1 MSAGKIRPS
10 ELVLRLPPYTHIKY
24 TISVSPSLPL
34 ISTAVAMA
42 RNRTALMLVD
52 IQYDFLPPNGSLA
65 VANGT
70 DILPTVY
77 DLLDHTHFDAYFA
90 SQDYH
95 PIGHVSF
102 ASAHPG
108 AEPYTST
115 QVPRLNSNETV
126 EQMLWPDHCVQG
138 THGCEIEE
146 GVQKRL
152 EKLRKSGRV
161 VEYIKK
167 GANLQVDSYSAFAD
181 NQYMAFTP
189 LVRLVYTHQIDK
201 LVVVGLATDYCVRAT
216 AIDSRKF
223 GVETEVV
230 QAGIRAVFPDNTVTV
245 LQELESWGCSIV

>member
-1 MSAGKIRPS
+1 MRF
-10 ELVLRLPPYTHIKY
+10 LLPEFLL
-24 TISVSPSLPL
+24 SLLL
-34 ISTAVAMA
+34 IPQSVAMSP
-42 RNRTALMLVD
+42 NRTALMLVD

-95 PIGHVSF
+95 PVGHVSF
-102 ASAHPG
+102 ASVHPG
-108 AEPYTST
+108 TEPYTST
-115 QVPRLNSNETV
+115 QVPKLNSNETV
-126 EQMLWPDHCVQG
+126 EQMLWPDHCVQE
-138 THGCEIEE
+138 TQGCEIEE

-152 EKLRKSGRV
+152 EKLQKSGKV

-167 GANLQVDSYSAFAD
+167 GANIHVDSYSAFAD

-189 LVRLVYTHQIDK
+189 LVRLVYTHQIDR

-223 GVETEVV
+223 GIDTEVV
-230 QAGIRAVFPDNTVTV
+230 QAGIRAVFPENAATV
-245 LQELESWGCSIV
+245 LQELKSWGCSIV

>member
-1 MSAGKIRPS
+1 MRSLLTKLLLG
-10 ELVLRLPPYTHIKY
+10 
-24 TISVSPSLPL
+24 LPL
-34 ISTAVAMA
+34 ISKAVAMS

-70 DILPTVY
+70 AILPTVY
-77 DLLDHTHFDAYFA
+77 DLLDHTDFDAYFA

-108 AEPYTST
+108 AEAYTST
-115 QVPRLNSNETV
+115 QVPKLNSNETV

-152 EKLRKSGRV
+152 EKLRKSGKV

-167 GANLQVDSYSAFAD
+167 GANLRVDSYSAFAD

-223 GVETEVV
+223 GISTEVV
-230 QAGIRAVFPDNTVTV
+230 QAGVRAVFPDNAAAV

>member
-1 MSAGKIRPS
+1 MS
-10 ELVLRLPPYTHIKY
+10 
-24 TISVSPSLPL
+24 
-34 ISTAVAMA
+34 

-65 VANGT
+65 VANGA

-108 AEPYTST
+108 AEPYTITRILTRILPDYHPIGHVSFASAHPGAEPYT
-115 QVPRLNSNETV
+115 SIQVPKLNSNETV
-126 EQMLWPDHCVQG
+126 EQMLWPDHCVQE

-152 EKLRKSGRV
+152 EKLQKSGKV

-167 GANLQVDSYSAFAD
+167 GANQLVDSYSAFAD

-216 AIDSRKF
+216 AIDARKF
-223 GVETEVV
+223 GFATEVV
-230 QAGIRAVFPDNTVTV
+230 QAGIRAVFPDNAAAV
-245 LQELESWGCSIV
+245 LQELESWGCSVV

>member
-1 MSAGKIRPS
+1 MPG
-10 ELVLRLPPYTHIKY
+10 
-24 TISVSPSLPL
+24 
-34 ISTAVAMA
+34 
-42 RNRTALMLVD
+42 NRTALMLVD

-65 VANGT
+65 VANGA

-95 PIGHVSF
+95 PVGHVSF

-108 AEPYTST
+108 TKPYTSI
-115 QVPRLNSNETV
+115 QVPKLYSSETV

-138 THGCEIEE
+138 TRGCEIEE

-152 EKLRKSGRV
+152 ERLEKLGKV

-167 GANLQVDSYSAFAD
+167 GTNPSVDSYSAFAD
-181 NQYMAFTP
+181 NQYMSFTP
-189 LVRLVYTHQIDK
+189 LVRLVYTHQIDR
-201 LVVVGLATDYCVRAT
+201 LVIVGLATDYCVRAT

-223 GVETEVV
+223 GIGTEVV
-230 QAGIRAVFPDNTVTV
+230 QSGIRGVFPENESIV
-245 LQELESWGCSIV
+245 LEELKTWGCSIV